1 MSESTPVK
9 IGMEWQPSV
18 DNPNS
23 GNYTVPI
30 TLLSG
35 FLGSGKTTL
44 LTHIL
49 HNREGVKVA
58 VLINDLA
65 RVNVDARLIKG
76 VTTRSTRDAQYEV
89 NIMELKN
96 GCLCCSLSRDFIATV
111 DTVVRGPNPI
121 DCVVVE
127 SSGVS
132 EPINVVENWRQ
143 ATIAGLPLTKVSVL
157 DTLVTV
163 VDAQRFMAEYISE
176 QRIEEREDLL
186 SDTTLLKPD
195 LKRMTPEEYGYAPE
209 KPNINWSKQ
218 MVECADVLIVNKQ
231 DLVSPDEL
239 QQLKD
244 LLKVLNPRAK
254 QVTTM
259 QGVVSF
265 PSIVATG
272 LAGVWMR
279 DLNAHPHRVSA
290 QGLPGLT
297 EDVPVEEDGAKEA
310 AQSCVPPALQKIL
323 DREKAMKKNPFSV
336 FDMARGQDLTTVL
349 SDAAQNVGKFG
360 CYRVDASG
368 DTGAGQGSKYGFF
381 RFAQPSSLKRS
392 VVVWPDEKR
401 DALVGEGLLAALL
414 DELAERSAVAA
425 DGPWSSVMRSKGLVW
440 VQHSNQFSHEWSH
453 AGSSLEVLEGEPWD
467 AVQTSRLGGGGTSQL
482 DGRRQELIIIGR
494 QSMAAEAVEAT
505 LDACLCTDAEISQP
519 AAEPVDG
526 DSGTAAPADALGCY
540 FTTKRHSKAWVAAR
554 LAETDPT
561 ALKDHANNLH
571 RIGRFKDALL
581 LYDRAVEL
589 QPDNPDHI
597 QARMAVYMR
606 SNQMTR
612 AVQDARRIVELRP
625 DFVPAYLRAAGT
637 LTPLA

>member
-1 MSESTPVK
+1 
-9 IGMEWQPSV
+9 
-18 DNPNS
+18 
-23 GNYTVPI
+23 
-30 TLLSG
+30 
-35 FLGSGKTTL
+35 
-44 LTHIL
+44 
-49 HNREGVKVA
+49 
-58 VLINDLA
+58 
-65 RVNVDARLIKG
+65 
-76 VTTRSTRDAQYEV
+76 
-89 NIMELKN
+89 MELKN

-218 MVECADVLIVNKQ
+218 MDNGQQKVVHLLVEQVECADVLIVNKQ

-310 AQSCVPPALQKIL
+310 AQSC
-323 DREKAMKKNPFSV
+323 
-336 FDMARGQDLTTVL
+336 G
-349 SDAAQNVGKFG
+349 
-360 CYRVDASG
+360 
-368 DTGAGQGSKYGFF
+368 
-381 RFAQPSSLKRS
+381 
-392 VVVWPDEKR
+392 
-401 DALVGEGLLAALL
+401 AALCTRPAH
-414 DELAERSAVAA
+414 DEDRAE
-425 DGPWSSVMRSKGLVW
+425 
-440 VQHSNQFSHEWSH
+440 H
-453 AGSSLEVLEGEPWD
+453 
-467 AVQTSRLGGGGTSQL
+467 
-482 DGRRQELIIIGR
+482 
-494 QSMAAEAVEAT
+494 
-505 LDACLCTDAEISQP
+505 
-519 AAEPVDG
+519 AEPDV
-526 DSGTAAPADALGCY
+526 L
-540 FTTKRHSKAWVAAR
+540 
-554 LAETDPT
+554 
-561 ALKDHANNLH
+561 NN
-571 RIGRFKDALL
+571 
-581 LYDRAVEL
+581 
-589 QPDNPDHI
+589 
-597 QARMAVYMR
+597 
-606 SNQMTR
+606 
-612 AVQDARRIVELRP
+612 
-625 DFVPAYLRAAGT
+625 
-637 LTPLA
+637 